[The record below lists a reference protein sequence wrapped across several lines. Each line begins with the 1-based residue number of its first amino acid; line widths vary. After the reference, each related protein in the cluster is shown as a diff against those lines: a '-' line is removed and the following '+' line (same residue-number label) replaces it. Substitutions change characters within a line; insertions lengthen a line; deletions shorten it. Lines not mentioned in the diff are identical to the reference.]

1 VIAIFWLLNALILV
15 VLAIWTIRQSKISP
29 ENRRQVRKRLRK
41 HNLAFVIGF
50 LLAITNPLMIVWWL
64 LGARLLIDVGLIVKY
79 TTFETFLFLGI
90 GGLGIGSYLSLLA
103 FIVLKVKRF
112 VSEKGIQKITSI
124 FGVVL
129 LGLAVYITASSAI
142 VLMS

>member
-1 VIAIFWLLNALILV
+1 
-15 VLAIWTIRQSKISP
+15 
-29 ENRRQVRKRLRK
+29 
-41 HNLAFVIGF
+41 
-50 LLAITNPLMIVWWL
+50 MIVWWL